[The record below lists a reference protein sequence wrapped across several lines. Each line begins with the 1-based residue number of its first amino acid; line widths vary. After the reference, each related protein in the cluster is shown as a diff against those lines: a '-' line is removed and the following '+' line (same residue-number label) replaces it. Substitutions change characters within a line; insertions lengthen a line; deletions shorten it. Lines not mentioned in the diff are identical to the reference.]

1 MTLPEEFT
9 TYTRALMGEERFARF
24 LGALDEPAPVSIR
37 VNPFK
42 AEATPETGAD
52 RVAWCRGGYYL
63 DSRPAFTFDPLLHA
77 GAYYV
82 QEASSMFIDHVVRQ
96 FVHAPHPKRAQILA
110 ENVVKFGHPEV
121 VVTNNYAIDYQRAGL
136 RFGLIL
142 ADMPCSGEGMF
153 RKDPESIGE
162 WSPANVEKCAA
173 LQRSI
178 LADIWPCLLPGGL
191 LIYSTCTFAP
201 EEDEGQV
208 AAFLARHP
216 EFALADVF
224 GNVDYTFGSAGEA
237 NRTFNAHENED
248 NIAFA
253 VEELGAEPVAIPVE
267 EAWRVTGP
275 LTGPHPI
282 CRFIPGTTRGEGLAV
297 ALLRKPETAAD
308 LPTRDR
314 GKGRT
319 TPLLRVLSDGIKPP
333 QVKGKKILPDVSQ
346 ALTILDEANPYP
358 RVDVGYDEA
367 IAYLRRESIT
377 LPAAAPKGLVTVCHE
392 GFALGFAKNLGTRAN
407 NLYPQEWRIRSTHRP
422 EERPVVGL
430 TPIVHP

>member
-1 MTLPEEFT
+1 
-9 TYTRALMGEERFARF
+9 
-24 LGALDEPAPVSIR
+24 
-37 VNPFK
+37 
-42 AEATPETGAD
+42 
-52 RVAWCRGGYYL
+52 
-63 DSRPAFTFDPLLHA
+63 
-77 GAYYV
+77 
-82 QEASSMFIDHVVRQ
+82 
-96 FVHAPHPKRAQILA
+96 
-110 ENVVKFGHPEV
+110 
-121 VVTNNYAIDYQRAGL
+121 
-136 RFGLIL
+136 
-142 ADMPCSGEGMF
+142 MPCSGEGMF

-191 LIYSTCTFAP
+191 LIYSTCTF
-201 EEDEGQV
+201 
-208 AAFLARHP
+208 
-216 EFALADVF
+216 
-224 GNVDYTFGSAGEA
+224 
-237 NRTFNAHENED
+237 NAHENED

-253 VEELGAEPVAIPVE
+253 VEQLGAEPVAIPVE

-275 LTGPHPI
+275 LTGCHPI

-319 TPLLRVLSDGIKPP
+319 TPLLRVLSDGVKPS
-333 QVKGKKILPDVSQ
+333 QVKGKKTLPDVSQ

-358 RVDVGYDEA
+358 RVDVDYDEA

>member
-52 RVAWCRGGYYL
+52 RVVWCRGGYYL

-96 FVHAPHPKRAQILA
+96 FVHVPVTALDLCAAPGGKTTCLRAALPEGSRLYSNEPHPKRAQILA

-191 LIYSTCTFAP
+191 LIYSTCTF
-201 EEDEGQV
+201 
-208 AAFLARHP
+208 
-216 EFALADVF
+216 
-224 GNVDYTFGSAGEA
+224 
-237 NRTFNAHENED
+237 NAHEN
-248 NIAFA
+248 ALKVQ
-253 VEELGAEPVAIPVE
+253 VE
-267 EAWRVTGP
+267 
-275 LTGPHPI
+275 
-282 CRFIPGTTRGEGLAV
+282 
-297 ALLRKPETAAD
+297 
-308 LPTRDR
+308 
-314 GKGRT
+314 
-319 TPLLRVLSDGIKPP
+319 
-333 QVKGKKILPDVSQ
+333 
-346 ALTILDEANPYP
+346 
-358 RVDVGYDEA
+358 
-367 IAYLRRESIT
+367 
-377 LPAAAPKGLVTVCHE
+377 
-392 GFALGFAKNLGTRAN
+392 
-407 NLYPQEWRIRSTHRP
+407 
-422 EERPVVGL
+422 
-430 TPIVHP
+430 

>member
-52 RVAWCRGGYYL
+52 RVVWCRGGYYL

-96 FVHAPHPKRAQILA
+96 FVHVPVTALDLCAAPGGKTTCLRAALPEGSRLYSNEPHPKRAQILA

-173 LQRSI
+173 LQRS
-178 LADIWPCLLPGGL
+178 
-191 LIYSTCTFAP
+191 
-201 EEDEGQV
+201 
-208 AAFLARHP
+208 
-216 EFALADVF
+216 
-224 GNVDYTFGSAGEA
+224 
-237 NRTFNAHENED
+237 
-248 NIAFA
+248 
-253 VEELGAEPVAIPVE
+253 
-267 EAWRVTGP
+267 WRVAGP

-319 TPLLRVLSDGIKPP
+319 TPLLRVLSDGVKPP
-333 QVKGKKILPDVSQ
+333 QVKGKKTLPDVSQ

-367 IAYLRRESIT
+367 IAYLRRESIA